1 MTRSHMRARA
11 ALLVAGLGLAASG
24 AGASVA
30 AALVPAAAIA
40 SVPSAHT
47 AKATLKYLFKI
58 TGQSFT
64 TPSGA
69 PVSQSQPLAA
79 GDILFL
85 TEDLYAG
92 TNAHH
97 ASSWTASA
105 FLYCTITKIVPESNV
120 QAICDFVVAIGGSM
134 LTSVSTQNLAAN
146 SKTNVY
152 PIQGGT
158 GKYLDAT
165 GTVTRTAVSRTAANA
180 VITIN

>member
-1 MTRSHMRARA
+1 MRARA
-11 ALLVAGLGLAASG
+11 TLLVAGLTLAASG

-30 AALVPAAAIA
+30 AALAPAAANA
-40 SVPSAHT
+40 SARSPHT
-47 AKATLKYLFKI
+47 ATATLKYFVKI

-69 PVSQSQPLAA
+69 PVPQSQPLAA

-92 TNAHH
+92 TNTHH
-97 ASSWTASA
+97 ASTWTATA
-105 FLYCTITKIVPESNV
+105 FLYCTITRVVPDSNV
-120 QAICDFVVAIGGSM
+120 QATCDSVVAIGGSM

-158 GKYLDAT
+158 GKYLHAT
-165 GTVTRTAVSRTAANA
+165 GTFTRTAVNNSGAANA
-180 VITIN
+180 VITIK

>member
-1 MTRSHMRARA
+1 MRARA
-11 ALLVAGLGLAASG
+11 TLLVAGLTLVAGG

-30 AALVPAAAIA
+30 AALVPAPVNA
-40 SVPSAHT
+40 SAPSART
-47 AKATLKYLFKI
+47 AKAPLKYFFKI

-158 GKYLDAT
+158 GKYLHAT
-165 GTVTRTAVSRTAANA
+165 GTVTRTAVSRTGANG

>member
-1 MTRSHMRARA
+1 MRGSQTRARTT
-11 ALLVAGLGLAASG
+11 LL
-24 AGASVA
+24 A
-30 AALVPAAAIA
+30 AALTLAALVAAVVPAAANA
-40 SVPSAHT
+40 AEPSAHA
-47 AKATLKYLFKI
+47 AKATLKYFVKI

-85 TEDLYAG
+85 AEDLYAG

-97 ASSWTASA
+97 ASTWTATA
-105 FLYCTITKIVPESNV
+105 LLYCTITGIVDPGSSV
-120 QAICDFVVAIGGSM
+120 QATCDSVVAVGGSM